1 LASKQIQ
8 AAVLAAPDLIVSYT
22 TMIKPR
28 RRIETKP
35 RRRIEVP
42 KMAASKAWGDDGD
55 AVCDGADVGA
65 AGADDRGGRR
75 PCC

>member
-1 LASKQIQ
+1 
-8 AAVLAAPDLIVSYT
+8 
-22 TMIKPR
+22 MIKPR

-55 AVCDGADVGA
+55 AVCGGADVGA
-65 AGADDRGGRR
+65 AGADGRGVGDGHVVESAAVR
-75 PCC
+75 